1 MTKKNSK
8 GKIFV
13 ACHKPFSMLNED
25 FIVPIHAERD
35 CAVENKDSDSTPP
48 IPPIYFMD

>member
-13 ACHKPFSMLNED
+13 AYHKPFSMLNED
-25 FIVPIHAERD
+25 FIVPIHAGRD
-35 CAVENKDSDSTPP
+35 CVVKNKDSDSTPP
-48 IPPIYFMD
+48 QFH